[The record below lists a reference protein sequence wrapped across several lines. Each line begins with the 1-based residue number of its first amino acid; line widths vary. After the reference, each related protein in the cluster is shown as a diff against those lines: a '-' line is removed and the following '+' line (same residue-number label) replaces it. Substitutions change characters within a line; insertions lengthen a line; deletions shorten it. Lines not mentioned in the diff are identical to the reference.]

1 MKVLDKRKYINAQA
15 GNGGNMVKYA
25 KQEQITLVTAIG
37 NPYICQLKESF
48 QNDKNWFLV
57 LEYCPCGDL
66 RRVLNKSRDN
76 KL

>member
-48 QNDKNWFLV
+48 
-57 LEYCPCGDL
+57 
-66 RRVLNKSRDN
+66 
-76 KL
+76 